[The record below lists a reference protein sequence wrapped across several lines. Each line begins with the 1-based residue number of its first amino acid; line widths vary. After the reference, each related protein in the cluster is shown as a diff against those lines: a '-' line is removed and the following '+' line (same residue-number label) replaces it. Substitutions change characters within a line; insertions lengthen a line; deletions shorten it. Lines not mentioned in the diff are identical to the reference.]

1 MFGMNLNR
9 ARGGKVLLHPF
20 TFPFDPWEAC
30 AAGMT
35 TLSFPAG
42 NSLTDLVRE
51 SAKAL
56 EIDSEPRASPDA

>member
-1 MFGMNLNR
+1 MFGMNLGR
-9 ARGGKVLLHPF
+9 SRGGKVLLHSF

-35 TLSFPAG
+35 VLSFPAG

-51 SAKAL
+51 SEKAL